1 MPKKTIGIL
10 THWSI
15 PNFGA
20 FLQAYALRNV
30 LENKFPNYE
39 VRQIAYM
46 NRVHY
51 KMYYSLEVH
60 EMFKYWYINPHFY
73 FDVIKRVSRLK
84 QFIDLYKFREYY
96 NQIPHSAEFNKDNI
110 CKASF
115 DVVVLGSD
123 ILWDYSISF
132 YNNDKPVFG
141 YLMNYK
147 KIFSYA
153 ASFGTVKPNM
163 IHPKY
168 VCDGL
173 LKLCGI
179 SVRDENSKQIA
190 ESITNRVAEL
200 VLDPTLLWD
209 FCSDRNVVNPKISDY
224 IAVYGSYF
232 TEEQIES
239 VKNYAKKNNYK
250 IVFLD
255 SIGDKCSWCDI
266 YLDASQISPFEW
278 CGYIKNSNLVMT
290 CTFHGLMFGLIFKK
304 RIVFNP
310 TNFMK
315 DKCSEFLIYL
325 NLGESLL
332 QDNCFANQ
340 LEYKWDYDKINKKIQ
355 SRRYTSFK
363 FLESMLN

>member
-1 MPKKTIGIL
+1 MSKKTIGIL

-30 LENKFPNYE
+30 LKKNFPNYE
-39 VRQIAYM
+39 VMQIAYI

-60 EMFKYWYINPHFY
+60 EMFKCWYINPHFY
-73 FDVIKRVSRLK
+73 IDVIKRIFRLK
-84 QFIDLYKFREYY
+84 QFIGVSKFKKYY
-96 NQIPHSAEFNKDNI
+96 DQIPHSAVFNNKNI
-110 CKASF
+110 SKASF

-123 ILWDYSISF
+123 ILWDYSIKF

-141 YLMNYK
+141 HLMNYR

-153 ASFGTVKPNM
+153 ASFGTVKNNM
-163 IHPKY
+163 VHPKY
-168 VCDGL
+168 VCEGL
-173 LKLCGI
+173 KKLSGI

-190 ESITNRVAEL
+190 KSITNRSVEL

-209 FCSDRNVVNPKISDY
+209 FCCDRNIVNPNIFDY
-224 IAVYGSYF
+224 VAVYGSYF

-255 SIGDKCSWCDI
+255 SGGDKCAWCDI
-266 YLDASQISPFEW
+266 FIDASKISPFEW
-278 CGYIKNSNLVMT
+278 CGYIKNSSLVMT

-315 DKCSEFLIYL
+315 DKCSEFLNYL
-325 NLGESLL
+325 NLGDSLL
-332 QDNCFANQ
+332 NNDCFAIQ
-340 LEYKWDYDKINKKIQ
+340 LEYKWDYDKINQKIR

-363 FLESMLN
+363 FLESMLK